1 MERRTGII
9 ITIIDNNVVVQR
21 ELLAEFQTSSETQG
35 FKGEGDGKE
44 TGSEKNEEKERG
56 GAGKGKE
63 EGEAL
68 GIFSTKSFS
77 RPFAFL
83 SCYWPHF

>member
-1 MERRTGII
+1 MTRINHLKT
-9 ITIIDNNVVVQR
+9 
-21 ELLAEFQTSSETQG
+21 LAVGTTSSETQG
-35 FKGEGDGKE
+35 SKGEGDGKE

-56 GAGKGKE
+56 GAGKGKK

-68 GIFSTKSFS
+68 GIFFTKRFS
-77 RPFAFL
+77 QPFAFL

>member
-1 MERRTGII
+1 MYNALIFRSSILKILAKLFKII
-9 ITIIDNNVVVQR
+9 ISNP
-21 ELLAEFQTSSETQG
+21 FPSSETQG

-44 TGSEKNEEKERG
+44 TGSEKNEEKEGG

-77 RPFAFL
+77 QPFAFL